1 MAYSQ
6 VGIVNLS
13 LIKIGAKRI
22 TAMTEDSESAI
33 VANTIWQYIRDEV
46 LAAKDWRFAKTR
58 VALAKNATA
67 PAYAF
72 DYAYTLPA
80 DFLRIARQDKSDAS
94 VFPSGLYSEDSTTG
108 MIYLNDSYYPYKIEA
123 ISDGTLCLLSNY
135 DNTSDDIFITYIQ
148 KVTDDN
154 KYSPDFVSALS
165 FRLAAEM
172 ATAITES
179 RAKYQD
185 MMNLYE
191 SSLKKAEQHTQ
202 SLDYNEET
210 GDDDWSKVGR

>member
-1 MAYSQ
+1 MSYSQ
-6 VGIVNLS
+6 VGITNLA

-33 VANTIWQYIRDEV
+33 VANAIWQYIRDEV

-58 VALAKNATA
+58 VALAQNATS
-67 PAYAF
+67 PAYMF

-80 DFLRIARQDKSDAS
+80 DFLRLARQDKSDAS
-94 VFPSGLYSEDSTTG
+94 VFPSGLYSEDLITG
-108 MIYLNDSYYPYKIEA
+108 MIYLNENYYPYKIEA
-123 ISDGTLCLLSNY
+123 ISDGTLCLVSNY
-135 DNTSDDIFITYIQ
+135 DNTDDDLFITYIQ
-148 KVTDDN
+148 KVTDVN

-191 SSLKKAEQHTQ
+191 SSLKRAEQHTQ
-202 SLDYNEET
+202 SMDYIEET
-210 GDDDWSKVGR
+210 GANDWSEVGR